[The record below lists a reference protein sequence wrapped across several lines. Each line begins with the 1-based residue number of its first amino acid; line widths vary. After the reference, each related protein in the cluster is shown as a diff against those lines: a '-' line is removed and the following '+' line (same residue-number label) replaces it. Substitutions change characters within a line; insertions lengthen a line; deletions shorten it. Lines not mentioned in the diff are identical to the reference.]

1 MKRYA
6 RRKKFKVKKLFIL
19 LFTVMLC
26 VMAGKVLHSSLTT
39 PFLGNI
45 THHMASEDHGWNLI
59 LVNRE
64 NYIPADYE
72 VQLTELSNGK
82 KVDSRIYPELQEM
95 FNAARAQGY
104 GLFVREGYRTQEE
117 QQQLMNEKIEAYENE
132 GKSKSEAK
140 KLAEQWVAIPGTSE
154 HQLGIAVDINADTT
168 ALFDT
173 LPAGRMKQRSYTVDT
188 PGLSALLLCD
198 IVTQSGNGIKM
209 IWKQRHKDVLEE
221 FIKRVEKTLSED
233 SIEDKIEKLNRS
245 VYNIQYK
252 RKKLLENYLEGVVA
266 KDIYEE
272 TDVGY
277 EKKLSEAKTQLSMLE
292 QQYDNEGSLQ
302 RRLADFRKALSKN
315 QILEEFD
322 RGIFESIIE
331 KVIVGGYDENGEKDP
346 YKIIFIYKTGFK
358 NEIGNAKERFGKKS
372 KAVETAKEMC
382 SHIVDEVKDVCSYV
396 SDNTCGDGCSLVQ
409 KNSR

>member
-132 GKSKSEAK
+132 GKSKPEAK
-140 KLAEQWVAIPGTSE
+140 NLQSNGWQFPEQV
-154 HQLGIAVDINADTT
+154 
-168 ALFDT
+168 
-173 LPAGRMKQRSYTVDT
+173 
-188 PGLSALLLCD
+188 
-198 IVTQSGNGIKM
+198 
-209 IWKQRHKDVLEE
+209 
-221 FIKRVEKTLSED
+221 
-233 SIEDKIEKLNRS
+233 
-245 VYNIQYK
+245 NI
-252 RKKLLENYLEGVVA
+252 
-266 KDIYEE
+266 
-272 TDVGY
+272 
-277 EKKLSEAKTQLSMLE
+277 
-292 QQYDNEGSLQ
+292 
-302 RRLADFRKALSKN
+302 
-315 QILEEFD
+315 
-322 RGIFESIIE
+322 
-331 KVIVGGYDENGEKDP
+331 
-346 YKIIFIYKTGFK
+346 
-358 NEIGNAKERFGKKS
+358 
-372 KAVETAKEMC
+372 
-382 SHIVDEVKDVCSYV
+382 
-396 SDNTCGDGCSLVQ
+396 SLVLQ
-409 KNSR
+409 SI

>member
-1 MKRYA
+1 
-6 RRKKFKVKKLFIL
+6 
-19 LFTVMLC
+19 MLC

-117 QQQLMNEKIEAYENE
+117 QQQLMNEKIEAHENE

-168 ALFDT
+168 KSSRD
-173 LPAGRMKQRSYTVDT
+173 
-188 PGLSALLLCD
+188 
-198 IVTQSGNGIKM
+198 
-209 IWKQRHKDVLEE
+209 DVYNWLEE
-221 FIKRVEKTLSED
+221 NAHTYGFIKRYPSNKTD
-233 SIEDKIEKLNRS
+233 IT
-245 VYNIQYK
+245 
-252 RKKLLENYLEGVVA
+252 GVINEPWHYRYVGKEA
-266 KDIYEE
+266 ASAIYSQ
-272 TDVGY
+272 G
-277 EKKLSEAKTQLSMLE
+277 
-292 QQYDNEGSLQ
+292 
-302 RRLADFRKALSKN
+302 
-315 QILEEFD
+315 ICLEEY
-322 RGIFESIIE
+322 IE
-331 KVIVGGYDENGEKDP
+331 TLE
-346 YKIIFIYKTGFK
+346 
-358 NEIGNAKERFGKKS
+358 
-372 KAVETAKEMC
+372 
-382 SHIVDEVKDVCSYV
+382 
-396 SDNTCGDGCSLVQ
+396 
-409 KNSR
+409 

>member
-1 MKRYA
+1 
-6 RRKKFKVKKLFIL
+6 
-19 LFTVMLC
+19 MLC

-132 GKSKSEAK
+132 GKSKPEAK

-168 ALFDT
+168 KSSRD
-173 LPAGRMKQRSYTVDT
+173 
-188 PGLSALLLCD
+188 
-198 IVTQSGNGIKM
+198 
-209 IWKQRHKDVLEE
+209 DVYNWLEE
-221 FIKRVEKTLSED
+221 NAHTYGFIKRYPSNKTD
-233 SIEDKIEKLNRS
+233 IT
-245 VYNIQYK
+245 
-252 RKKLLENYLEGVVA
+252 GVINEPWHYRYVGKEA
-266 KDIYEE
+266 ASAIYSQ
-272 TDVGY
+272 G
-277 EKKLSEAKTQLSMLE
+277 
-292 QQYDNEGSLQ
+292 
-302 RRLADFRKALSKN
+302 
-315 QILEEFD
+315 ICLEEY
-322 RGIFESIIE
+322 IE
-331 KVIVGGYDENGEKDP
+331 TLE
-346 YKIIFIYKTGFK
+346 
-358 NEIGNAKERFGKKS
+358 
-372 KAVETAKEMC
+372 
-382 SHIVDEVKDVCSYV
+382 
-396 SDNTCGDGCSLVQ
+396 
-409 KNSR
+409 